1 MGMPS
6 RVLAGDALTLFD
18 RCFLPFALSTGL
30 ALAPAARAADT
41 QPPPPVY
48 LSHLYVVLDPASYD
62 AILASPVI
70 HSLAETR
77 QDHVDA
83 SNGSWSGIYI
93 TAKHTYIELFSSR
106 QPPPESGEG
115 RTGVGLQVE
124 TTGGVQAVANR
135 LRTSF
140 GDRAKL
146 NEEKFKQGDGRM
158 VRAFSVVEVDAGR
171 TPPAL
176 ELWVMESDPAYLRAK
191 HPDARIDDPLTRLR
205 YNAWHYK
212 PELALEDVV
221 GLRAAVVPAEMAE
234 LEIQLRASGWA
245 IERRGD
251 GFIARGPDITFDI
264 VPAGKRAGIRE
275 LTLRMSRAVP
285 KQSVTLG
292 LTRLQLDGTEGH
304 LTFWADE

>member
-1 MGMPS
+1 MTPFG
-6 RVLAGDALTLFD
+6 R
-18 RCFLPFALSTGL
+18 RFLPIALATGL

-62 AILASPVI
+62 AILASPAI
-70 HSLAETR
+70 HSLADTR
-77 QDHVDA
+77 QNHIDA
-83 SNGSWSGIYI
+83 SNGSWTGIYI
-93 TAKHTYIELFSSR
+93 TAKHTYIELFSSK

-124 TTGGVQAVANR
+124 TSGGVHAVADR

-140 GDRAKL
+140 GSRAKL
-146 NEEKFKQGDGRM
+146 DEESFKQADGRM
-158 VRAFSVVEVDAGR
+158 VRAFSIVEVEAGK
-171 TPPAL
+171 TPSAL
-176 ELWVMESDPAYLRAK
+176 ELWVMENDPAFLRAK
-191 HPDARIDDPLTRLR
+191 HPEARIDDPLTRLR
-205 YNAWHYK
+205 YNAWHYE
-212 PELALEDVV
+212 PELALEDIV
-221 GLRAAVVPAEMAE
+221 GVRAALAPAEMAE

-275 LTLRMSRAVP
+275 LSLRMSHAVS
-285 KQSVTLG
+285 KQSVSLG
-292 LTRLQLDGTEGH
+292 LARLQLDGMEGH